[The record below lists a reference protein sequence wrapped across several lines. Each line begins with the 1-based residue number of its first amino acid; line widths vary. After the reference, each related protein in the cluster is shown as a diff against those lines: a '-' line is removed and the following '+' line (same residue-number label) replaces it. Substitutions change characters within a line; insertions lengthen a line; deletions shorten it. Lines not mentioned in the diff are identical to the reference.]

1 MSVSCQQRTSA
12 TSRSDVVLL
21 RAHSKQLLATRLESS
36 PAPTLVCAFAT
47 SREHRRNWDCKVFV
61 AAETFGLTIDVIRNG
76 GKR

>member
-1 MSVSCQQRTSA
+1 M
-12 TSRSDVVLL
+12 

-36 PAPTLVCAFAT
+36 PAARLVCAFAT
-47 SREHRRNWDCKVFV
+47 SREHRRNWNSKVLA